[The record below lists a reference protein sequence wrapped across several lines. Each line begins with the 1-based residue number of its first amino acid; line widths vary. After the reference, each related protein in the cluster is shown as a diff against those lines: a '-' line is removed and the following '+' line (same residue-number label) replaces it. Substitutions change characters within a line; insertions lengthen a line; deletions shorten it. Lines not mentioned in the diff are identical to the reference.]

1 MRLIPVDKE
10 NRSAYKVFEQAKDL
24 PTYLSRIYP
33 NLEASYLK
41 WMYIEEDGN
50 YIGSVWLEGQD
61 TRRAKLGIFIADPA
75 YRDKG
80 IGKYAIQKMISLA
93 KSDGIDIITLN
104 VRVGNLRARK
114 VYDSCGFKEK
124 KRFKKENGI
133 DVFSMELE
141 L

>member
-1 MRLIPVDKE
+1 MKLIPVDKDNRNAYRKFE
-10 NRSAYKVFEQAKDL
+10 NAEDL
-24 PTYLSRIYP
+24 SCYLSRIYP
-33 NLEASYLK
+33 DLEASYLK

-50 YIGSVWLEGQD
+50 YIGSVWLEGQNINQ
-61 TRRAKLGIFIADPA
+61 AKLGIFIADPA

-80 IGKYAIQKMISLA
+80 IGKYAIQQMISLA

-114 VYDSCGFKEK
+114 VYAACGFKEE

-133 DVFSMELE
+133 EVFSMELV